1 MSDIDTQIR
10 NKINECFRL
19 GNRKFKAK
27 AKIDKLIYTDKFKDQ
42 SGSAG
47 WNKRNGWYIRLSK
60 SAIKE
65 NLNNIL
71 TEIIPHEVAHVIC
84 MWLHVEE
91 LPYGDTGHGESWV
104 TVAKALGSSGQE
116 KTLAAQFKHPY
127 KTSAGNIVMMNQEQH
142 DDMQNNYR
150 AYRDRD
156 GNRITRNG
164 YQQQTQ
170 PQKDLEPA

>member
-27 AKIDKLIYTDKFKDQ
+27 AKIDKLIFTDRFKDQ
-42 SGSAG
+42 GGSAG

-60 SAIKE
+60 SSIKE
-65 NLNNIL
+65 NLNFIL
-71 TEIIPHEVAHVIC
+71 NEIIPHEVAHVIC
-84 MWLHVEE
+84 MWLHVED

-116 KTLAAQFKHPY
+116 KTLAAKFKYPY
-127 KTSAGNIVMMNQEQH
+127 KTSGGNIVHMSKDQH
-142 DDMQNNYR
+142 DDMQNNFK

-156 GNRITRNG
+156 GNRITAAG
-164 YQQQTQ
+164 YQRE
-170 PQKDLEPA
+170 PEKELEPA